1 MATALCMARLAR
13 RGLHGRYTLPQ
24 LHAAGGVVGSPSV
37 ESGAVVRYAGSST
50 ASKHWKYERLVTVG
64 LVALLPAAVLYP
76 CAVVDY
82 GLAVTVPLHGHWGM
96 QSVIADYSSEAMKK
110 ILHPLLYLV
119 SLGTFAGLVYLNV
132 ADVGICA
139 AVKLIWSK

>member
-1 MATALCMARLAR
+1 MYYCYYR
-13 RGLHGRYTLPQ
+13 
-24 LHAAGGVVGSPSV
+24 
-37 ESGAVVRYAGSST
+37 
-50 ASKHWKYERLVTVG
+50 
-64 LVALLPAAVLYP
+64 
-76 CAVVDY
+76 
-82 GLAVTVPLHGHWGM
+82 GM